1 MNRSRSPTEAKE
13 VREMS
18 VGKNTGLWLIPFGV
32 AEMFLVN
39 LYFGIFVAVVGLV
52 VLVFAK

>member
-1 MNRSRSPTEAKE
+1 
-13 VREMS
+13 MS

-39 LYFGIFVAVVGLV
+39 LYFGIFVAALGL
-52 VLVFAK
+52 LVMVIAK

>member
-1 MNRSRSPTEAKE
+1 
-13 VREMS
+13 MS

-39 LYFGIFVAVVGLV
+39 LYFGIFVAALGLV
-52 VLVFAK
+52 VLIFAK